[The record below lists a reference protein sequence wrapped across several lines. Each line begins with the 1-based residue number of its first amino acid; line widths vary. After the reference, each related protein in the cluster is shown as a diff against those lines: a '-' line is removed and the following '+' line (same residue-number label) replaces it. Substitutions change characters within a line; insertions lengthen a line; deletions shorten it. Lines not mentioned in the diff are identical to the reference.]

1 MAIHSQTLGAN
12 NMSISVDQRVKL
24 IDKLV
29 EKWADDIDM
38 DSLLD
43 YFIDGQGSY
52 LESVSDEQL
61 LEYAE
66 ENDIELEE
74 LTF

>member
-1 MAIHSQTLGAN
+1 
-12 NMSISVDQRVKL
+12 MSISVDQRVKL